1 MLNHSKSRKLGLMH
15 VLIVRNNSNPGAVDA
30 SLLLSA
36 YFSSQG
42 VGFTMLDSESLDSPL
57 AQDRAREALAQG
69 VETVVA
75 LGGDGTI
82 LRAVRLVG
90 CSEVPVLGINFGHL
104 GFLANEATD
113 GVVALVAQ
121 ALAGEAS
128 CERRANLQVDVV
140 LEGERDPF
148 EVDGCFSGEDPWRN
162 EADED
167 EGGCSSETLQLASA
181 GGSEGS
187 FERARSF
194 FALNEAALTRGT
206 MGRLIDVSLDVSG
219 ARIADMRGDGMVVA
233 SATGSTAY
241 ALSAGGPLVAPS
253 FMGLIA
259 VPLAPHTI
267 RSRAILTGDND
278 VVCVELGENR
288 SSREASLF
296 VDGELKLFEAP
307 IRRVYVRRGSS
318 PTFLLR
324 CSGKSF
330 YEHAAETFF

>member
-1 MLNHSKSRKLGLMH
+1 MH

-42 VGFTMLDSESLDSPL
+42 VGFTVLDSESLDTPF
-57 AQDRAREALAQG
+57 AQDRAQEILAQG
-69 VETVVA
+69 VEMAVV

-82 LRAVRLVG
+82 LRAVRLIG

-104 GFLANEATD
+104 GFLANEATE

-148 EVDGCFSGEDPWRN
+148 GADACFSGEGAWGDGD
-162 EADED
+162 DERRD
-167 EGGCSSETLQLASA
+167 EGGLFPEALQLSSSD
-181 GGSEGS
+181 GSGGS

>member
-1 MLNHSKSRKLGLMH
+1 MH

-57 AQDRAREALAQG
+57 AQDRAQEALAQG
-69 VETVVA
+69 VEMAVV

-82 LRAVRLVG
+82 LRAVRLIG

-148 EVDGCFSGEDPWRN
+148 EADGCFS
-162 EADED
+162 DED
-167 EGGCSSETLQLASA
+167 VWYDEGEESRFSEALRLGSA
-181 GGSEGS
+181 GESEGS

-219 ARIADMRGDGMVVA
+219 AHIADMRGDGMVVA

-278 VVCVELGENR
+278 VVCIELGENR

>member
-1 MLNHSKSRKLGLMH
+1 MINHSKTGKPGLMH
-15 VLIVRNNSNPGAVDA
+15 VLIVRNNSNPNAVDA

-42 VGFTMLDSESLDSPL
+42 INFTLLDSDSLSSS
-57 AQDRAREALAQG
+57 ASQERMEAAIGEGLDM
-69 VETVVA
+69 VVV

-82 LRAVRLVG
+82 LRAARLVG
-90 CSEVPVLGINFGHL
+90 VSEIPVLGINFGHL
-104 GFLANEATD
+104 GFLANSAEE
-113 GVVALVAQ
+113 GVIAVVAQ

-128 CERRANLQVDVV
+128 CERRTNLRVDVV

-148 EVDGCFSGEDPWRN
+148 ETDACFLNEGVWGDG
-162 EADED
+162 D
-167 EGGCSSETLQLASA
+167 EGERFSETVRLDMA
-181 GGSEGS
+181 GDSGDS
-187 FERARSF
+187 FEQARSF

-267 RSRAILTGDND
+267 RSRAVLTGEND
-278 VVCVELGENR
+278 VVRIDVADNC
-288 SSREASLF
+288 SSREATLF

>member
-1 MLNHSKSRKLGLMH
+1 MH
-15 VLIVRNNSNPGAVDA
+15 VLVVRNNSNPNALDA

-42 VGFTMLDSESLDSPL
+42 IGCTLLDSDSLTACASQERFAD
-57 AQDRAREALAQG
+57 ALSRG
-69 VETVVA
+69 LDMVVV

-82 LRAVRLVG
+82 LRAARLVG
-90 CSEVPVLGINFGHL
+90 FSGVPVLGINFGHL
-104 GFLANEATD
+104 GFLANSAEG
-113 GVVALVAQ
+113 GVVSVVAQ
-121 ALAGEAS
+121 ALSGEAVR
-128 CERRANLQVDVV
+128 ERRANLRIDVV
-140 LEGERDPF
+140 LEGEADPF
-148 EVDGCFSGEDPWRN
+148 DESEARFCDDGAFTWPSLDGAEAASGVSPCD
-162 EADED
+162 
-167 EGGCSSETLQLASA
+167 GSSE
-181 GGSEGS
+181 
-187 FERARSF
+187 ARSF
-194 FALNEAALTRGT
+194 FALNEVAVTRGT

-267 RSRAILTGDND
+267 RSRAVLTGENDIVRVDIADN
-278 VVCVELGENR
+278 CA
-288 SSREASLF
+288 SREATLF
-296 VDGELKLFEAP
+296 VDGELKPFGAP
-307 IRRVYVRRGSS
+307 VRRVYVRRGES

-324 CSGKSF
+324 CSDKSF

>member
-1 MLNHSKSRKLGLMH
+1 MH
-15 VLIVRNNSNPGAVDA
+15 VLIIRNNSNPNAVDA

-42 VGFTMLDSESLDSPL
+42 IKFILLDSDSLPSS
-57 AQDRAREALAQG
+57 ASQERMEMALG
-69 VETVVA
+69 EGLDMVVV

-82 LRAVRLVG
+82 LRAARLVG
-90 CSEVPVLGINFGHL
+90 VSEVPVLGINFGHL
-104 GFLANEATD
+104 GFLANSAEE
-113 GVVALVAQ
+113 GVIAVVAQ

-128 CERRANLQVDVV
+128 CERRTNLRVDVV

-148 EVDGCFSGEDPWRN
+148 ETDACLS
-162 EADED
+162 D
-167 EGGCSSETLQLASA
+167 EGVWCDGGEGGDGESFSETVRLDLAA
-181 GGSEGS
+181 GSGDS
-187 FERARSF
+187 FEQARSF

-267 RSRAILTGDND
+267 RSRAVLTGEND
-278 VVCVELGENR
+278 VVRIDVADNC
-288 SSREASLF
+288 SSREATLF